1 LIALRRDVLM
11 KPRDVD
17 SLAAEVCAMRAK
29 MRAEHASQRR
39 PSNVSHS
46 GASPPDS
53 GQFDL
58 KRDPGGIVDIEFVV
72 QFLVLAHAQ
81 DCDQLTEWSDVVR
94 SLEALEGSGKI
105 SQRDAQALSSAYL
118 SYRGAIHVLT
128 LQGSSLQ
135 ATAERFQV
143 MRDQVRQ
150 ITESLLPGLQSG

>member
-1 LIALRRDVLM
+1 M

-29 MRAEHASQRR
+29 MRAEHDSQHR

-53 GQFDL
+53 DQFDL

-94 SLEALEGSGKI
+94 LLEALEGSGGF
-105 SQRDAQALSSAYL
+105 RN
-118 SYRGAIHVLT
+118 G
-128 LQGSSLQ
+128 
-135 ATAERFQV
+135 
-143 MRDQVRQ
+143 MRRH
-150 ITESLLPGLQSG
+150 